1 MSDGN
6 AIDLQN
12 KRSIVSMCI
21 TQRVVATKDTNE
33 TDAFYGSLENGTL
46 FDWATST
53 IETVQ
58 YYILTLEEK

>member
-1 MSDGN
+1 
-6 AIDLQN
+6 
-12 KRSIVSMCI
+12 MCI